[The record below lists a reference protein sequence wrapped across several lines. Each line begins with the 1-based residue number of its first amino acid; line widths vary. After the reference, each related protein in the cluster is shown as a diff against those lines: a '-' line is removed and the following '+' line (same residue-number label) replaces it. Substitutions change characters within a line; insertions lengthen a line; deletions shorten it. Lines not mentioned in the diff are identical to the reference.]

1 VTYPAQETCKIETA
15 AKGQRRIHE
24 QGTDGR
30 AVCAAHN
37 VAAASHDFESLGP
50 GDVDC
55 QRCARMTCR

>member
-1 VTYPAQETCKIETA
+1 MTYRAQQTCKIETA
-15 AKGQRRIHE
+15 AKGQRRVHE

-30 AVCAAHN
+30 AICAARN

-55 QRCARMTCR
+55 VRCARMTSR